1 MRPGGVS
8 YVSYRYAESYPERGV
23 LMYAGFKVALCV
35 FDCIEIQASD
45 GSNENIMGIRYLL
58 WPLWWVFIRVIRA
71 MTR

>member
-23 LMYAGFKVALCV
+23 LMYAWFKVALCV

-45 GSNENIMGIRYLL
+45 GSNENIIAVRWLL
-58 WPLWWVFIRVIRA
+58 
-71 MTR
+71 